1 MAKKTKQK
9 DEPIPERVFCRD
21 CDKSSDFGDNS
32 CYCAGFGRR
41 VCAAENYGKPGLMCR
56 EHYKPIKHKKHEST
70 RRKGICFKQG

>member
-1 MAKKTKQK
+1 MALKKTRQK

-41 VCAAENYGKPGLMCR
+41 VCASENYGKPGLMCR
-56 EHYKPIKHKKHEST
+56 EHYKPIKHKKT
-70 RRKGICFKQG
+70 